1 MGTSRKTP
9 ADRTRIQKAAAE
21 RRHAREMKQMKVM
34 LILCAAIIAVA
45 GIGMLVKNAVSLPA
59 EIRDPSAID
68 DEKAAGESTVSLPA
82 EILDL
87 SAIEEDWIV
96 IDTDSSVGKR
106 YHHPASF
113 TVPEGYTRSEYRTF
127 NDGVQQNFY
136 IEADSG
142 DAVVASLNVFAAANW
157 SAKQY
162 IQRVEDMRD
171 SALNKGSTVRIGEPF
186 SATVAGRKAECIY
199 LAYTAQVDGET
210 KAYGC
215 LFVGFDAP
223 CNVCVYA
230 ALTGAYTEPESIQ
243 SVETLL
249 AEADTLLS
257 GLTIG
262 E

>member
-1 MGTSRKTP
+1 MGTSSKTP
-9 ADRTRIQKAAAE
+9 TDRTRIQKAAAE
-21 RRHAREMKQMKVM
+21 RRHAKEMKQMKVM

-45 GIGMLVKNAVSLPA
+45 GIWMLVKNTVSLPA
-59 EIRDPSAID
+59 EIR
-68 DEKAAGESTVSLPA
+68 
-82 EILDL
+82 DL

-113 TVPEGYTRSEYRTF
+113 TVPEGYTRSEHRTF
-127 NDGVQQNFY
+127 NDGVQQDFLLN
-136 IEADSG
+136 ADSG
-142 DAVVASLNVFAAANW
+142 DAVVASMNVFAAANW

-171 SALNKGSTVRIGEPF
+171 SALNEGSTVRIGEPF

-230 ALTGAYTEPESIQ
+230 ALTGSYTEPETIQ